1 LGTTIN
7 KISFTQNTENVMPL
21 NKSLSSFIKSEDT
34 KSIIET
40 FEQIAKL
47 HDSECYMTLVDNAVF
62 VYNNYKTVL
71 PIINEMAE
79 YLEGLDDDLS
89 VDDYNAICD
98 VDITTFISNMYYW
111 NTIKIE
117 DNSYYAPEC
126 FKMLI
131 ELGFEIQLKI
141 DNAQSLLVAV

>member
-1 LGTTIN
+1 MT
-7 KISFTQNTENVMPL
+7 L
-21 NKSLSSFIKSEDT
+21 NKPLSSFIKSEET

-40 FEQIAKL
+40 FEQISKL
-47 HDSECYMTLVDNAVF
+47 HDKDCYMTLVDNAVF

-79 YLEGLDDDLS
+79 YLESLDDDDFS
-89 VDDYNAICD
+89 AENFNAIHD
-98 VDITTFISNMYYW
+98 VEIHTFISDMYYW
-111 NTIKIE
+111 NKIE
-117 DNSYYAPEC
+117 IDGKSYYAPEC

-141 DNAQSLLVAV
+141 DSATPSFPVAV